1 MIHYHQHLI
10 DGDMRA
16 ATGAAT
22 TTIYDSTTEAPIATI
37 AHGSAAEVDAAVKGA
52 RAAFARWSSAPVDE
66 RAAYLLAI
74 ADALEARSDRMVESV
89 VAEVG
94 MPLKL
99 TRRIQIQ
106 APIAAWRATAVLAAK
121 ALADTRVAHSL
132 VTKEPVGVVA
142 AITPWNYPLH
152 QITAKL
158 AAALV
163 AGCCVVLK
171 PSELAPGVVAAL
183 CEATLEARLPRGV
196 LNIVVGDRSTGEA
209 LVTHP
214 GIDMVS
220 FTGSTA
226 AGRHIAATAG
236 ARLKRVALE
245 LGGKSASIALPD
257 ADQAA
262 VVKHALSSCMLNSGQ
277 TCSAI
282 TRLIVPEAQYAAYR
296 EQLRAGVANLR
307 IGDPRDADSRV
318 GPLVS
323 AEHRRRVN
331 AYIERAQQAGYD
343 DIADGAKPVL
353 PTRGY
358 FVAPAIFGRVPADA
372 ELAQEEVFGPVLA
385 VQTYSTEE
393 EAVSLANG
401 TPYGLAGAVW
411 SASAEHALRVARRLR
426 AGQLDVNGAPFNA
439 SAPFGGFGASGMG
452 REGGTFGI
460 DEFVELRAIQLP
472 Q

>member
-1 MIHYHQHLI
+1 MIHYNQHLI
-10 DGDMRA
+10 DGEMRA
-16 ATGAAT
+16 ATGAAIT
-22 TTIYDSTTEAPIATI
+22 TVYDSTTEEPIATVV
-37 AHGSAAEVDAAVKGA
+37 HGSTAEVDAAVKAA
-52 RAAFARWSSAPVDE
+52 RAAFARWSGTSVEE
-66 RAAYLLAI
+66 RSKYLLTV
-74 ADALEARSDRMVESV
+74 ADALEARSDRMAADV

-99 TRRIQIQ
+99 TRRIQVQ
-106 APIAAWRATAVLAAK
+106 MPIAAWRASAAQAAE
-121 ALADTRVAHSL
+121 ALAEARIGHSL

-171 PSELAPGVVAAL
+171 PSELAPGVVGALCAAAL
-183 CEATLEARLPRGV
+183 EAGLPRGV
-196 LNIVVGDRSTGEA
+196 LNIVWGDRATGEA
-209 LVTHP
+209 LVAHP
-214 GIDMVS
+214 GVDMVS

-236 ARLKRVALE
+236 GLLKRVALE

-277 TCSAI
+277 TCSAF
-282 TRLIVPEAQYAAYR
+282 TRLIVPEAHYAAYR
-296 EQLRAGVANLR
+296 EELRAAMTNLR
-307 IGDPRDADSRV
+307 VGDPRDADTRI

-323 AEHRRRVN
+323 AEHRNRVN
-331 AYIERAQQAGYD
+331 AYIERARQACHD
-343 DIADGAKPVL
+343 DISQGAEPAL
-353 PTRGY
+353 PPRGY
-358 FVAPAIFGRVPADA
+358 FVAPAIFGRVPIGS

-385 VQTYSTEE
+385 MQTYATED

-411 SASAEHALRVARRLR
+411 SASAEHAGRVARRLR
-426 AGQLDVNGAPFNA
+426 AGQVDVNGAPFNA
-439 SAPFGGFGASGMG
+439 RAPFGGFGASGIG
-452 REGGTFGI
+452 REGGAFGI
-460 DEFVELRAIQLP
+460 EEFVELRAIQLP

>member
-16 ATGAAT
+16 ATGAAM
-22 TTIYDSTTEAPIATI
+22 TTIYDSTTEESIATV
-37 AHGSAAEVDAAVKGA
+37 AHGSSAEVDAAVKAA
-52 RAAFARWSSAPVDE
+52 RAALPRWSNTSIDE
-66 RAAYLLAI
+66 RATFLLAI
-74 ADALEARSDRMVESV
+74 ADALEARSDRMAADV

-99 TRRIQIQ
+99 TRRIQLQ
-106 APIAAWRATAVLAAK
+106 APIAAWRAAAAHAAE
-121 ALADTRVAHSL
+121 ALAETRVGHSV
-132 VTKEPVGVVA
+132 VTKEAVGVVA

-171 PSELAPGVVAAL
+171 PSELAPGVVGAL
-183 CEATLEARLPRGV
+183 CEAALEARLPRGV
-196 LNIVVGDRSTGEA
+196 LNIVYGDRLTGEA
-209 LVTHP
+209 LVAHP

-226 AGRHIAATAG
+226 AGRHIASMAG
-236 ARLKRVALE
+236 AGLKRVALE

-282 TRLIVPEAQYAAYR
+282 TRLIVPEAQYEAYR
-296 EQLRAGVANLR
+296 EPLRAGVANLR
-307 IGDPRDADSRV
+307 VGDPRDADSRI

-323 AEHRRRVN
+323 ADHRNRVN
-331 AYIERAQQAGYD
+331 AYIERAEKAGYD
-343 DIADGAKPVL
+343 DIANGVKPAL
-353 PTRGY
+353 PSRGY
-358 FVAPAIFGRVPADA
+358 FVAPAIFGRVPIDA

-393 EAVSLANG
+393 EAVALANG
-401 TPYGLAGAVW
+401 TSYGLAGAVW
-411 SASAEHALRVARRLR
+411 SASAEHAVRVARRLR
-426 AGQLDVNGAPFNA
+426 AGQIDINGAPFNA
-439 SAPFGGFGASGMG
+439 RAPFGGFGASGIG
-452 REGGTFGI
+452 REGGAFGI
-460 DEFVELRAIQLP
+460 EEFVELRAIQLP

>member
-22 TTIYDSTTEAPIATI
+22 TTIHDSTTEEPLATI
-37 AHGSAAEVDAAVKGA
+37 AHGSAADVEAAVKAA
-52 RAAFARWSSAPVDE
+52 RAAFARWSSTSVE
-66 RAAYLLAI
+66 QRAAYLLAI
-74 ADALEARSDRMVESV
+74 ADALEAQSDRMADSV

-99 TRRIQIQ
+99 ARRIQVQ
-106 APIAAWRATAVLAAK
+106 APIAAWRTTAARAAE
-121 ALADTRVAHSL
+121 ALAETRVAHSL
-132 VTKEPVGVVA
+132 VTKEPVGIVA

-183 CEATLEARLPRGV
+183 CEAALEARLPRGV
-196 LNIVVGDRSTGEA
+196 LNVVVGDRSTGEA
-209 LVTHP
+209 LIAHP

-226 AGRHIAATAG
+226 AGRQIAASAG

-257 ADQAA
+257 ADLAA

-282 TRLIVPEAQYAAYR
+282 TRLIVPDAQYPAYR
-296 EQLRAGVANLR
+296 EQLRGGLANLR
-307 IGDPRDADSRV
+307 IGDPRDAGSRL

-323 AEHRRRVN
+323 AAHRSRVS
-331 AYIERAQQAGYD
+331 AYIERAQQASYD
-343 DIADGAKPVL
+343 EIADDTQTVL
-353 PTRGY
+353 PARGY

-393 EAVSLANG
+393 EAVALANG

-426 AGQLDVNGAPFNA
+426 AGQIDVNGAPFNA

-460 DEFVELRAIQLP
+460 EDFIELRAIQLP

>member
-1 MIHYHQHLI
+1 MIQHNRHLI
-10 DGDMRA
+10 GGEMRL
-16 ATGAAT
+16 ATSAAT
-22 TTIYDSTTEAPIATI
+22 TTIFDSATEAPIATV
-37 AHGSAAEVDAAVKGA
+37 AHGNAAEVDAAVKAA
-52 RAAFARWSSAPVDE
+52 RAAFPRWSSTSLEE
-66 RAAYLLAI
+66 RAKHMLAI
-74 ADALEARSDRMVESV
+74 ADALEARSDQMIAAV
-89 VAEVG
+89 VGEVG

-99 TRRIQIQ
+99 ARRIQVQ
-106 APIAAWRATAVLAAK
+106 APIAAWRAAAAHAAA
-121 ALADTRVAHSL
+121 ALAEARVAHSV

-158 AAALV
+158 APALV

-171 PSELAPGVVAAL
+171 PSELAPGVVGAL
-183 CEATLEARLPRGV
+183 CEAALETALPPGV
-196 LNIVVGDRSTGEA
+196 LNVVCGDRATGEA
-209 LVTHP
+209 LVAHP

-226 AGRHIAATAG
+226 AGRHIARTAG
-236 ARLKRVALE
+236 AGLKRLALE

-262 VVKHALSSCMLNSGQ
+262 VVKHALSSSMLNSGQ

-282 TRLIVPEAQYAAYR
+282 TRLIVPEAQYAQYR
-296 EQLRAGVANLR
+296 AQLRAAVGSLR
-307 IGDPRDADSRV
+307 TGDPRDADTRI

-323 AEHRRRVN
+323 AEHRRRVG
-331 AYIERAQQAGYD
+331 AYIERASKAGYD
-343 DIADGAKPVL
+343 DIAAGVTPSL
-353 PTRGY
+353 PEKGY
-358 FVAPAIFGRVPADA
+358 FVAPSVFGRVPIDA

-385 VQTYSTEE
+385 VQTYTTED

-411 SASAEHALRVARRLR
+411 SASSLHAERVARRMR
-426 AGQLDVNGAPFNA
+426 AGQIDVNGAPFNA
-439 SAPFGGFGASGMG
+439 GAPFGGFGASGIG